1 MNVKKSIASL
11 KESREELERAQRNYE
26 DATRPILKDL
36 KDLETVYRV
45 FLRCVSKQPGNIE
58 REQFLFIAQV
68 FFCPDHLFGGK
79 FPNGFRRELAH
90 VTGICPTVIS
100 DICKRS
106 LFRFE
111 LYYKQEIENLFPLII
126 EELREKGVS
135 FVAEARKI
143 VLGG

>member
-1 MNVKKSIASL
+1 MNVKESITSL
-11 KESREELERAQRNYE
+11 KESRGELDQALRNYE

-45 FLRCVSKQPGNIE
+45 FLRCASKQPGNIE

-68 FFCPDHLFGGK
+68 LFCPAHLFGGK
-79 FPNGFRRELAH
+79 FPNGFRRELSQIMG
-90 VTGICPTVIS
+90 VYPTVIS
-100 DICKRS
+100 DLCKRS

-135 FVAEARKI
+135 FVAEARK
-143 VLGG
+143 